1 LLAAP
6 PDGTER
12 GEIAQFFGRF
22 HPLAVHLPVT
32 LVLLAA
38 GLEAAGLFPRTK
50 HLQPFAGLVL
60 ALAAATSL
68 LAVGLGWLLARSG
81 GYEGQLV
88 TRHMWGGVS
97 LAAVLVLCCAMRG
110 TDARVYGGALVTAV
124 CLMMWT
130 ADQGGHLTHGSAF
143 LTEHMPSP
151 LRGLLGVPPPAPK
164 PADPSAVPSPVATST
179 TANLPRVSVS
189 FFAARVAPIFN
200 DNCTTCHGP
209 EKVKAKLRLDTFAH
223 VMRGGKDGVVVKPG
237 DPKGSELYRRITL
250 PRDHKDAMPA
260 EGKPGLT
267 QTQIKIIESW
277 IESGAEQTTTV
288 EEVHG
293 APPLPAPKPAPRAA
307 AMDYHPR
314 LEQLQ
319 TLQREL
325 GVQLVPR
332 SQDPRDGLILRT
344 VSAPERCN
352 DATLEALRPVS
363 DLIVD
368 AELSRTKI
376 TDAGAKLLGDFPNLI
391 SVDLSHT
398 SITSGALVPLERLTK
413 LESLNLTATDV
424 DDSGVLPFRKKPGL
438 RHLYLF
444 GTKSTTEAR

>member
-1 LLAAP
+1 
-6 PDGTER
+6 
-12 GEIAQFFGRF
+12 
-22 HPLAVHLPVT
+22 
-32 LVLLAA
+32 
-38 GLEAAGLFPRTK
+38 
-50 HLQPFAGLVL
+50 
-60 ALAAATSL
+60 
-68 LAVGLGWLLARSG
+68 
-81 GYEGQLV
+81 
-88 TRHMWGGVS
+88 
-97 LAAVLVLCCAMRG
+97 
-110 TDARVYGGALVTAV
+110 
-124 CLMMWT
+124 
-130 ADQGGHLTHGSAF
+130 
-143 LTEHMPSP
+143 
-151 LRGLLGVPPPAPK
+151 
-164 PADPSAVPSPVATST
+164 
-179 TANLPRVSVS
+179 
-189 FFAARVAPIFN
+189 
-200 DNCTTCHGP
+200 
-209 EKVKAKLRLDTFAH
+209 
-223 VMRGGKDGVVVKPG
+223 
-237 DPKGSELYRRITL
+237 
-250 PRDHKDAMPA
+250 
-260 EGKPGLT
+260 
-267 QTQIKIIESW
+267 
-277 IESGAEQTTTV
+277 
-288 EEVHG
+288 
-293 APPLPAPKPAPRAA
+293 
-307 AMDYHPR
+307 MDYHPR